1 MLEYARWKYVVI
13 LLVLALSVLYAVPN
27 VFPSEPAV
35 QVTANR
41 GASVDAALQQRVEAA
56 LKKSAVP
63 FASSEIG
70 KDGNLLVRIASDDAQ
85 SRASQAIRDE
95 LGGSYVVALNQAS
108 TVPKWLQWVGG
119 AVSLGASAHV
129 CH

>member
-70 KDGNLLVRIASDDAQ
+70 KDGNLLVRIASETPIAAPPRPSATSSAAATW
-85 SRASQAIRDE
+85 SR
-95 LGGSYVVALNQAS
+95 
-108 TVPKWLQWVGG
+108 
-119 AVSLGASAHV
+119 
-129 CH
+129 

>member
-41 GASVDAALQQRVEAA
+41 GASVDAALQQRV
-56 LKKSAVP
+56 
-63 FASSEIG
+63 
-70 KDGNLLVRIASDDAQ
+70 
-85 SRASQAIRDE
+85 
-95 LGGSYVVALNQAS
+95 
-108 TVPKWLQWVGG
+108 
-119 AVSLGASAHV
+119 
-129 CH
+129 

>member
-56 LKKSAVP
+56 LKKAAWPRTPFTRSIGPPPLPSA
-63 FASSEIG
+63 
-70 KDGNLLVRIASDDAQ
+70 
-85 SRASQAIRDE
+85 
-95 LGGSYVVALNQAS
+95 
-108 TVPKWLQWVGG
+108 
-119 AVSLGASAHV
+119 
-129 CH
+129 